1 MSCLSIFVHHPLN
14 SHYKDDNDMQCRF
27 SILQY
32 LLLQNTFFFGIQFTP
47 DFFHQISC
55 RALQNGT
62 SGSITRVLVWG
73 KDANSVVTYKSSV
86 RITELPLRVF
96 AGLWSNGVLHESSL
110 SLYLNICEIL
120 STVYCILW
128 SVCICI
134 YIYIV
139 WARLKPSKI
148 YEHSVIFV
156 GIVGRVAAWRF
167 DTHGYVQGIFDG
179 DFGPF

>member
-1 MSCLSIFVHHPLN
+1 MTCNVGFLSSSIFCCKTP
-14 SHYKDDNDMQCRF
+14 
-27 SILQY
+27 
-32 LLLQNTFFFGIQFTP
+32 FFGIQFTP
-47 DFFHQISC
+47 DFFHQTSC

-62 SGSITRVLVWG
+62 SGSITRRFG
-73 KDANSVVTYKSSV
+73 
-86 RITELPLRVF
+86 LREGCQLSGDLQKQCPHHRVATGMV
-96 AGLWSNGVLHESSL
+96 AGWSNGVLHESSL
-110 SLYLNICEIL
+110 SLYLNICKIR

-128 SVCICI
+128 SVCIYA

-156 GIVGRVAAWRF
+156 GIVGMMAAWRF